1 MLINVC
7 YKLKENIVF
16 GLSVLCDRAHIS
28 EKDEED
34 IIPSKSILTSEAFVI
49 QSLTSVSPLG
59 YSSGTSV
66 EGLILIMQC
75 S

>member
-49 QSLTSVSPLG
+49 QSLTVSPLG

>member
-1 MLINVC
+1 MPINVY
-7 YKLKENIVF
+7 YKSKESIVF
-16 GLSVLCDRAHIS
+16 KILVVCDTAHIS
-28 EKDEED
+28 EKEEED
-34 IIPSKSILTSEAFVI
+34 IIPSKSVLTSEAFVI
-49 QSLTSVSPLG
+49 QSLTVSPLG

>member
-1 MLINVC
+1 MPTKVC
-7 YKLKENIVF
+7 YKPKENTVF
-16 GLSVLCDRAHIS
+16 ELPVLYNTSHIS
-28 EKDEED
+28 EIDEED
-34 IIPSKSILTSEAFVI
+34 IITSKSILTTKAFVI
-49 QSLTSVSPLG
+49 QSLTVSPLG

>member
-1 MLINVC
+1 MPINVC
-7 YKLKENIVF
+7 YKLKENVVF
-16 GLSVLCDRAHIS
+16 GLPVLCDTVHIS

-49 QSLTSVSPLG
+49 QSLTVSPLG
-59 YSSGTSV
+59 YSNGTSV
-66 EGLILIMQC
+66 EGLTLIMQC